1 MRSDFSKLRL
11 QLLIE
16 GEKMFATNKTVRA
29 AVVLVFLTIGML
41 SLSLTAAAS
50 AANPTEALSHGD
62 INKVQKSLSGKGF
75 YHGPIDGVL
84 GPRTRQ
90 AIGEYQKSEK
100 LPVTKQL
107 DAETAGKLG
116 VGSESIG
123 GKFKGA
129 GHEVGAGGKEA
140 GHEIQNGKP
149 VAAGKELG
157 KGIGRAGKDV
167 GQGIKKA
174 VSPDSDREDREKK

>member
-1 MRSDFSKLRL
+1 
-11 QLLIE
+11 
-16 GEKMFATNKTVRA
+16 MFATTKTVRTI
-29 AVVLVFLTIGML
+29 VFVFLTIGML
-41 SLSLTAAAS
+41 SLSRTATAS
-50 AANPTEALSHGD
+50 PAYPTEALSHDD
-62 INKVQKSLSGKGF
+62 INKVQKSLKDKGH
-75 YHGPIDGVL
+75 YHGAIDGIL

-129 GHEVGAGGKEA
+129 GHEVVAGGKEA

-149 VAAGKELG
+149 LAAGKEVG

-167 GQGIKKA
+167 GQGVKKA
-174 VSPDSDREDREKK
+174 VSPDSDRADREKK

>member
-1 MRSDFSKLRL
+1 
-11 QLLIE
+11 
-16 GEKMFATNKTVRA
+16 MFARNKTVKA

-41 SLSLTAAAS
+41 SLSSTAV
-50 AANPTEALSHGD
+50 ALSHD
-62 INKVQKSLSGKGF
+62 EINKVQQSLSDKGF

-90 AIGEYQKSEK
+90 AIGEYQKSEN
-100 LPVTKQL
+100 LPVTNRL

-116 VGSESIG
+116 VGPESIG

-129 GHEVGAGGKEA
+129 GQEVGAGGKEA

-174 VSPDSDREDREKK
+174 ASPNSDRGDREKK

>member
-1 MRSDFSKLRL
+1 
-11 QLLIE
+11 
-16 GEKMFATNKTVRA
+16 MFATNKTVRR

-41 SLSLTAAAS
+41 SLSLTAVAS
-50 AANPTEALSHGD
+50 APHPAGALSHD
-62 INKVQKSLSGKGF
+62 EINKVQKSLSDKGF
-75 YHGPIDGVL
+75 YHGRIDGVL

-116 VGSESIG
+116 VGPESVG
-123 GKFKGA
+123 GKFKSA

-174 VSPDSDREDREKK
+174 VSPKSDRGDRDQQEKKQQ

>member
-1 MRSDFSKLRL
+1 
-11 QLLIE
+11 
-16 GEKMFATNKTVRA
+16 MFATNKTVKA
-29 AVVLVFLTIGML
+29 AIVFVFLTIGML
-41 SLSLTAAAS
+41 SLSLTATAS
-50 AANPTEALSHGD
+50 AAYPAAPLSHDD
-62 INKVQKSLSGKGF
+62 INKVQKSLSDKGH
-75 YHGPIDGVL
+75 YHGAIDGIL

-90 AIGEYQKSEK
+90 AIGEFQKSEK

-129 GHEVGAGGKEA
+129 GDEVGSGAKEA
-140 GHEIQNGKP
+140 GHEIKNGKP
-149 VAAGKELG
+149 VAASKELG

-174 VSPDSDREDREKK
+174 VTPDSDRGDREKK

>member
-1 MRSDFSKLRL
+1 
-11 QLLIE
+11 
-16 GEKMFATNKTVRA
+16 MFARNKTVRA
-29 AVVLVFLTIGML
+29 AVVVAFLTIGML
-41 SLSLTAAAS
+41 SLSVRAVAS
-50 AANPTEALSHGD
+50 AAHSTEAVAQND
-62 INKVQKSLSGKGF
+62 ISKVQQSLSDKGF
-75 YHGPIDGVL
+75 YHGQIDGLL

-90 AIGEYQKSEK
+90 AIGEYQKSAK
-100 LPVTKQL
+100 LPVTNQL
-107 DAETAGKLG
+107 DPETAGKLG

-140 GHEIQNGKP
+140 GHEIKKGQP

-174 VSPDSDREDREKK
+174 VSPDSDRGDREKK

>member
-1 MRSDFSKLRL
+1 
-11 QLLIE
+11 
-16 GEKMFATNKTVRA
+16 MFATSKTVRA
-29 AVVLVFLTIGML
+29 AVVFGILTIGML
-41 SLSLTAAAS
+41 SLSVTAAAFS
-50 AANPTEALSHGD
+50 AYSTEAITHDD
-62 INKVQKSLSGKGF
+62 INKVQKNLSDKGF
-75 YHGPIDGVL
+75 YHGQIDGVL

-100 LPVTKQL
+100 LPVTQQL

-116 VGSESIG
+116 VGSESTG

-129 GHEVGAGGKEA
+129 GQEVGAGGKEA
-140 GHEIQNGKP
+140 GHEIKKGKP

-174 VSPDSDREDREKK
+174 VTPNSDRGDREKKQ

>member
-1 MRSDFSKLRL
+1 
-11 QLLIE
+11 
-16 GEKMFATNKTVRA
+16 MFATNKTVRP

-41 SLSLTAAAS
+41 SLSLTAVAS
-50 AANPTEALSHGD
+50 AAHPPRASSHGD
-62 INKVQKSLSGKGF
+62 INKVQKSLSDKGF
-75 YHGPIDGVL
+75 YHGRIDGVL

-90 AIGEYQKSEK
+90 AIGEYQQSEK

-116 VGSESIG
+116 VGPESVG
-123 GKFKGA
+123 GKFKSA

-140 GHEIQNGKP
+140 GHEIQKGKP

-167 GQGIKKA
+167 GQGVKKA
-174 VSPDSDREDREKK
+174 VSP

>member
-1 MRSDFSKLRL
+1 
-11 QLLIE
+11 LIK
-16 GEKMFATNKTVRA
+16 GEKMFAANKTVRA
-29 AVVLVFLTIGML
+29 AVVFLVLTIGML
-41 SLSLTAAAS
+41 SLSVTAVAS
-50 AANPTEALSHGD
+50 SQDD
-62 INKVQKSLSGKGF
+62 INKVQKSLSDKGF
-75 YHGPIDGVL
+75 YHGQIDGVL

-100 LPVTKQL
+100 LPVTQQL

-116 VGSESIG
+116 VGSESTG

-140 GHEIQNGKP
+140 GHEIKKGKP

-174 VSPDSDREDREKK
+174 VSPSSDRGDREKKQ

>member
-1 MRSDFSKLRL
+1 
-11 QLLIE
+11 
-16 GEKMFATNKTVRA
+16 MFATNKTLRA
-29 AVVLVFLTIGML
+29 AVVLAFFAIGML
-41 SLSLTAAAS
+41 GLSLTAAAS
-50 AANPTEALSHGD
+50 AVHPSQALSHDD
-62 INKVQKSLSGKGF
+62 ISKVQKSLSDKGL
-75 YHGPIDGVL
+75 YRGHIDGIL
-84 GPRTRQ
+84 GPRTRE

-100 LPVTKQL
+100 LPVTKRL

-140 GHEIQNGKP
+140 GHEIQSGKP

-167 GQGIKKA
+167 GQGVKKA
-174 VSPDSDREDREKK
+174 ATPDSDRGDREKK

>member
-1 MRSDFSKLRL
+1 
-11 QLLIE
+11 
-16 GEKMFATNKTVRA
+16 MFATNKTVRA
-29 AVVLVFLTIGML
+29 AIVLVFLTIGML

-50 AANPTEALSHGD
+50 AAYPTEALSHDD
-62 INKVQKSLSGKGF
+62 INKVQKSLSDKGL

-174 VSPDSDREDREKK
+174 VGPDSDRGDREKK

>member
-1 MRSDFSKLRL
+1 
-11 QLLIE
+11 
-16 GEKMFATNKTVRA
+16 MFATNQTVKA
-29 AVVLVFLTIGML
+29 AIVFVFLTIGML
-41 SLSLTAAAS
+41 SLSLTATALAAYP
-50 AANPTEALSHGD
+50 AAPLSHDD
-62 INKVQKSLSGKGF
+62 INKVQKSLSDKGL
-75 YHGPIDGVL
+75 YHGHIDGVM

-90 AIGEYQKSEK
+90 AIGQYQKSEN
-100 LPVTKQL
+100 LPVTERL

-140 GHEIQNGKP
+140 GHEIKNGKP
-149 VAAGKELG
+149 VAASKELG

-174 VSPDSDREDREKK
+174 VTPDSDRGDREKK